1 MAKEKR
7 DVEEQCRDF
16 RQMFESLRR
25 EIGKVIVGYEEIV
38 EGVLTCLFCGGHV
51 LLEGRCEVR
60 PSADDLHRDSA
71 ARGFA

>member
-38 EGVLTCLFCGGHV
+38 EVLTPAWSGPQLV
-51 LLEGRCEVR
+51 SEVWAGRPLSR
-60 PSADDLHRDSA
+60 ISMQDI
-71 ARGFA
+71 